1 MSTIEGGTE
10 IKCPSFLNVQQNFKV
25 STKFGV
31 LKYLSHLELQYNP
44 SDCAWD
50 PCSVDTCTSPDRPEI
65 NSLLN
70 MIGGSK
76 VVFDNYKFD
85 KRQYKKIRANLLN
98 IGDMQLPL
106 LVLSMGEGHTLVS
119 DEGGVNG

>member
-1 MSTIEGGTE
+1 MI
-10 IKCPSFLNVQQNFKV
+10 
-25 STKFGV
+25 
-31 LKYLSHLELQYNP
+31 YLSHLELQYNP

-65 NSLLN
+65 NLLLN
-70 MIGGSK
+70 MIDSRK
-76 VVFDNYKFD
+76 VVFDNDKFD
-85 KRQYKKIRANLLN
+85 KCKQVRKTIRANLLN

-119 DEGGVNG
+119 DEGVVSG

>member
-1 MSTIEGGTE
+1 MELRVSTIEGGTE
-10 IKCPSFLNVQQNFKV
+10 IKYLPFLFVKLNFKE

-31 LKYLSHLELQYNP
+31 LEYLSHLELQYNP

-50 PCSVDTCTSPDRPEI
+50 LCSVDTCTSPDRPEI

-85 KRQYKKIRANLLN
+85 KRK
-98 IGDMQLPL
+98 
-106 LVLSMGEGHTLVS
+106 
-119 DEGGVNG
+119 